1 MSEATNET
9 ATPPVGEAT
18 PNADAAPVKAK
29 PAKVRKALA
38 LLKRHPL
45 GLVVAAGAAV
55 ALVEIELAVGILTG
69 IGATALLA
77 TKSGPDARQE
87 VFTKGQEVL
96 TKSKAAIERARVAL
110 ASRAKTNGAE
120 APAAET
126 AAPASAASAPAVSAT
141 EVSDSTATTPAA
153 PPSEATTTRKAEE
166 PPPTAAT

>member
-9 ATPPVGEAT
+9 ATMPVGETT
-18 PNADAAPVKAK
+18 PSAEAPPVKAR

-45 GLVVAAGAAV
+45 GLVIAAGAAV

-87 VFTKGQEVL
+87 VLSKGQEVL
-96 TKSKAAIERARVAL
+96 SKSKAAIERARVAL
-110 ASRAKTNGAE
+110 ASRAKATGAE
-120 APAAET
+120 
-126 AAPASAASAPAVSAT
+126 
-141 EVSDSTATTPAA
+141 TP
-153 PPSEATTTRKAEE
+153 TAEE
-166 PPPTAAT
+166 PPPSAAT